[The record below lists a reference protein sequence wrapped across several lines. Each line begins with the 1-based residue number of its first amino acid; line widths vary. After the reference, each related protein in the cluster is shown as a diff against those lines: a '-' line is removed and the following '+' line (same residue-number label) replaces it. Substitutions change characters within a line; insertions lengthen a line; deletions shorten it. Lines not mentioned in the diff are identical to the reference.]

1 MDAATINTATFTL
14 MTADGTRIAGKVS
27 YDPATTT
34 ATFMPYEDLAH
45 DTVYTAT
52 ITTEAKDLVGNRL
65 AQELSWSFTT
75 QPKPIDLAP
84 IIEGVTAFAR
94 VAVTVAL
101 IIWFLVTMP

>member
-14 MTADGTRIAGKVS
+14 MTADGTKIAGRVS
-27 YDPATTT
+27 YDPAIRT
-34 ATFMPYEDLAH
+34 ATFMPHENLAH

-52 ITTEAKDLVGNRL
+52 ITTGAKDLVGNGL

-84 IIEGVTAFAR
+84 IIGVIAFV
-94 VAVTVAL
+94 VAVAAAL
-101 IIWFLVTMP
+101 IWFL